1 MTEVTEKNNM
11 SKEKLIPII
20 DIPYNSIAPR
30 VIVTGDPYR
39 AEKISELLEDVTVLG
54 KTREYWF
61 FNGTYKGVPVTIAS
75 NGCGAAGAPLCFEG
89 LILAGAKVMLR
100 VGTGGYL
107 QDYVK
112 QGDLIVA
119 TAACREEAV
128 MEQVIP
134 LSYPAVADME
144 VTQNLICA
152 AKESGADYH
161 VGLIATGGI
170 FYPEYLPTNI
180 PILKRAGVI
189 GYENEASALFTICSL
204 KGVKSGAIMA
214 MDGPCFEFVGADDF
228 DHYPE
233 AIERAKEKQ
242 FEIALNALIATK
254 TEAKR

>member
-1 MTEVTEKNNM
+1 MQ
-11 SKEKLIPII
+11 L
-20 DIPYNSIAPR
+20 
-30 VIVTGDPYR
+30 
-39 AEKISELLEDVTVLG
+39 
-54 KTREYWF
+54 
-61 FNGTYKGVPVTIAS
+61 
-75 NGCGAAGAPLCFEG
+75 
-89 LILAGAKVMLR
+89 
-100 VGTGGYL
+100 
-107 QDYVK
+107 
-112 QGDLIVA
+112 
-119 TAACREEAV
+119 
-128 MEQVIP
+128 
-134 LSYPAVADME
+134 
-144 VTQNLICA
+144 
-152 AKESGADYH
+152 
-161 VGLIATGGI
+161 

>member
-75 NGCGAAGAPLCFEG
+75 NGCGAAGALLCFEG

-134 LSYPAVADME
+134 LSYPAVAD
-144 VTQNLICA
+144 T
-152 AKESGADYH
+152 ESDLCCKGIRS
-161 VGLIATGGI
+161 GLSCWTDCHGRN
-170 FYPEYLPTNI
+170 FLS
-180 PILKRAGVI
+180 GV
-189 GYENEASALFTICSL
+189 SAYKHSDS
-204 KGVKSGAIMA
+204 KKSRCYRI
-214 MDGPCFEFVGADDF
+214 
-228 DHYPE
+228 
-233 AIERAKEKQ
+233 
-242 FEIALNALIATK
+242 
-254 TEAKR
+254 